1 MTILRMDN
9 VAIVVDDLDAAIAFF
24 AELGMAL
31 EGRQEIEGEFADTA
45 VGLDGIRSE
54 IAMMATPDGHSKLE
68 LTKYNHPTL
77 IQADPPA
84 PNTLG
89 VHRVMFAVD
98 DIDDTVAR
106 LGKHGGKVLRE
117 IAEYESTYRLCYL
130 RGPAGIIVAL
140 AEQIG

>member
-1 MTILRMDN
+1 MDN
-9 VAIVVDDLDAAIAFF
+9 VAIVVDDLDAAIDFF
-24 AELGMAL
+24 TELGMAL
-31 EGRQEIEGEFADTA
+31 EVRQEVEGEFADTA

-54 IAMMATPDGHSKLE
+54 IAMMATPDGHGKIE
-68 LTKYNHPTL
+68 LTKYNHPAL
-77 IQADPPA
+77 IHADPPA

-106 LGKHGGKVLRE
+106 LGKHGGKVLRD
-117 IAEYESTYRLCYL
+117 IAQYENTHRLCYL
-130 RGPAGIIVAL
+130 RGPDGIIVAL